1 MSAPH
6 SEGSCNAVT
15 YKHKSVAACCVDHDD
30 CDWSVRYQYVL
41 LCRCD
46 CVPLVSVFDLKR
58 QTPAAATQHHCCTTS
73 QKPHRWFYI
82 NLKHRW
88 KWNGVWL
95 KFTHKHEVMVLLIL
109 SIYLINP
116 FIFLH
121 ISRVRGPKSRLNLRC
136 FWNIPVFY
144 ADLPSGCSIIT
155 MLRSVKPSWIRPP
168 NLFLHLF
175 EPTSFLNSV
184 FKPSGD

>member
-1 MSAPH
+1 MSASH

-41 LCRCD
+41 LCRSE

-95 KFTHKHEVMVLLIL
+95 KFTHTWGHGF
-109 SIYLINP
+109 INT
-116 FIFLH
+116 FNIFNKSFH
-121 ISRVRGPKSRLNLRC
+121 ISRVRGPKSRLNLHC

-144 ADLPSGCSIIT
+144 ADLPSGWSIIT
-155 MLRSVKPSWIRPP
+155 MLRSVEPSWIRPP